1 MSKKLKV
8 PSIEETLGL
17 IRTSEQLSE
26 DEKNR
31 RRHFNTKEREAI
43 FILSGGLCE
52 ICGDASD
59 LIGNQII
66 NFPSLK
72 VVKPLPKMALLCA
85 AHVTIKR
92 LLKWSRIY

>member
-8 PSIEETLGL
+8 PSIEKTLGL
-17 IRTSEQLSE
+17 IRRSEQLSE

-52 ICGDASD
+52 ICGDFLGFDWEPDHKFPFSKGGETTVENGAALCRPCNRKKGAS
-59 LIGNQII
+59 
-66 NFPSLK
+66 
-72 VVKPLPKMALLCA
+72 
-85 AHVTIKR
+85 
-92 LLKWSRIY
+92 